1 MTLEII
7 IAVLLALG
15 IVLTAL
21 PTVPGI
27 IYMFLVVLAYG
38 FIDGFQTMSPWQL
51 LIFAGI
57 VILAIATDYL
67 GGVIGA
73 KVGGASKTS
82 MALGLFGLFIGLILL
97 PPLGLFIGLFLGIF
111 IGEMI
116 ETNDSQKA
124 LKAAAYAFSAAVAGI
139 GFNILL
145 AIGFFITYLFIVF

>member
-7 IAVLLALG
+7 IAILLALG

-21 PTVPGI
+21 PTIPGI
-27 IYMFLVVLAYG
+27 LYMFIVVLIYG
-38 FIDGFQTMSPWQL
+38 FIDQFQTMSPWQL

-67 GGVIGA
+67 GGMIGA
-73 KVGGASKTS
+73 KVGGASKLS
-82 MALGLFGLFIGLILL
+82 MALGLLGLFIGLILL

-116 ETNDSQKA
+116 ATDDHQKA
-124 LKAAAYAFSAAVAGI
+124 LKAATYAFSAAVVGM

-145 AIGFFITYLFIVF
+145 AIGFFITYLVIVF